1 MSLFDL
7 IGNQGVIINSDENL
21 TVDAALDVTCSRLL
35 AHNKIEADYVDAIKQ
50 KHKEIGAYYVLA
62 PKIAMPHARPEDG
75 VNTAGLQVTVFKN
88 GVNLES
94 KDNGDVYFSV
104 TLAAIDSDSHIQTI
118 VALSELFQN
127 DADVDA
133 IIAAQNKKDIE
144 AILKKYLAHK
154 P

>member
-1 MSLFDL
+1 MSIFNL
-7 IGNQGVIINSDENL
+7 IGENGIVISTESNL
-21 TVDAALDVTCSRLL
+21 SVNDALDITCSTL
-35 AHNKIEADYVDAIKQ
+35 IEQGKVEKSYLEAIKQ

-144 AILKKYLAHK
+144 AILKKY
-154 P
+154 

>member
-1 MSLFDL
+1 MSIFNL
-7 IGNQGVIINSDENL
+7 IGENGIVISTESNL
-21 TVDAALDVTCSRLL
+21 SVNDALDITCSTL
-35 AHNKIEADYVDAIKQ
+35 IEQGKVEKSYLEAIKQ

-133 IIAAQNKKDIE
+133 IIAAQNQKDIE
-144 AILKKYLAHK
+144 AILKKY
-154 P
+154 